1 MALCVLTFLVLAYPP
16 TKEGRNVRRTALIR
30 IGIGCA
36 AFAVWEGPVF
46 SLLNVERPDLSIEA
60 ISIPAMEIARSSSH
74 GDLDEELVARVGV
87 DQETLAQEYADR
99 THCADTVRW
108 EFHFALQDK
117 NYADILRLWANARPS
132 FFRQRQRRSRTHGRR
147 LSRFNT
153 PVSSPFAF
161 VLMSE
166 PIYLWTDLVHAR
178 ALHNRPSPCSTERQ
192 LLGGSRPSGCSCS
205 R

>member
-1 MALCVLTFLVLAYPP
+1 LTTFQLRADACPARGSPSVHDLPAAEEGFGVALCVLTFLVLAYPP

-108 EFHFALQDK
+108 EFHFALEDK
-117 NYADILRLWANARPS
+117 NYADILRLWANARALHFSDSVNADLAHTVAAYLASTP
-132 FFRQRQRRSRTHGRR
+132 RRR
-147 LSRFNT
+147 LHLR
-153 PVSSPFAF
+153 
-161 VLMSE
+161 L
-166 PIYLWTDLVHAR
+166 
-178 ALHNRPSPCSTERQ
+178 C
-192 LLGGSRPSGCSCS
+192 
-205 R
+205 

>member
-1 MALCVLTFLVLAYPP
+1 LCWP
-16 TKEGRNVRRTALIR
+16 IR
-30 IGIGCA
+30 PQRKVGIGCA

-108 EFHFALQDK
+108 EFHFALEDK
-117 NYADILRLWANARPS
+117 NYADILRLWANARALHFSDSVNADLAHTVAAYLASTP
-132 FFRQRQRRSRTHGRR
+132 RRR
-147 LSRFNT
+147 LHSR
-153 PVSSPFAF
+153 
-161 VLMSE
+161 L
-166 PIYLWTDLVHAR
+166 
-178 ALHNRPSPCSTERQ
+178 C
-192 LLGGSRPSGCSCS
+192 
-205 R
+205 